1 MSPASNAINTDPPPA
16 SWADLLSGRN
26 TLRSLTLAGG
36 IGMHATNV
44 YIVTTIL
51 PSVVKEIGGLEYYA
65 WATSLFVVASI
76 IAAGLA
82 SRLTEWLG
90 YRAAC
95 LLALLVFSIGS
106 AGCALAPHMVWLLLA
121 RTIQGFGGGVLVALS
136 YAMIRVVFAP
146 PLWSRAMALMSGMWG
161 ISTLSGPAI
170 GGMFAQAGSWR
181 GAFWSLLPAAV
192 ILALLVQFTL
202 KIPAETR
209 SEDKPGSVPTTK
221 ILLLAAAVL
230 SVSAASLFRS
240 TILNIGGIVFGIALI
255 GLIAWLEQR
264 GGAGKTRLL
273 PSGAFSLRS
282 RIGALYATMILMIL
296 GLTTEIYVPYF
307 LQVIQGHSPLLAG
320 YLTGIMSCG
329 WTLAALLFSSY
340 SGARAQFVMKAGPLV
355 VIAALLALAFMLPS
369 TAALDS
375 YGLLPL
381 CIALILVGFGIG
393 MGMPHLMASI
403 LSSAHPDEGSLAAY
417 SLTTVQL
424 FATAIG
430 AALAGMATS
439 LAGLA
444 DPGGLPGAANA
455 AQWLFICFAAAPLLA
470 FFTVR
475 QALHLK
481 APAAATPGAARDDQ
495 RTQHDQPLQEP
506 LP

>member
-1 MSPASNAINTDPPPA
+1 MSVTPTAPEAPSA

-26 TLRSLTLAGG
+26 ALRSITLAGG

-51 PSVVKEIGGLEYYA
+51 PSVVRDIGGLEYYA

-82 SRLTEWLG
+82 SRLVEWIG
-90 YRAAC
+90 YRPAC
-95 LLALLVFSIGS
+95 LLALLVFSLGS

-121 RTIQGFGGGVLVALS
+121 RTVQGFGGGVLVALS

-202 KIPAETR
+202 KVPVETR
-209 SEDKPGSVPTTK
+209 SEEKANSIPITK

-230 SVSAASLFRS
+230 SVSAASLFS
-240 TILNIGGIVFGIALI
+240 SAIFNIGGILLGIALV

-264 GGAGKTRLL
+264 GGTRLL
-273 PSGAFSLRS
+273 PTGAFSLRS

-340 SGARAQFVMKAGPLV
+340 GGTRAKFVMKAGPLV
-355 VIAALLALAFMLPS
+355 VIAALLALSFMLPS
-369 TAALDS
+369 AAALND

-393 MGMPHLMASI
+393 MGMPHLMAKI
-403 LSSAHPDEGSLAAY
+403 LSSAPPDEGNLAAY

-430 AALAGMATS
+430 AALAGMVTS

-475 QALHLK
+475 QALRPN
-481 APAAATPGAARDDQ
+481 APAAGTVRGEQ
-495 RTQHDQPLQEP
+495 LQEP
-506 LP
+506 LS

>member
-1 MSPASNAINTDPPPA
+1 MSVTPASLNSPAAA

-26 TLRSLTLAGG
+26 ALRSITLAGG

-51 PSVVKEIGGLEYYA
+51 PSVVRDIGGLEYYA

-76 IAAGLA
+76 IAAGVA
-82 SRLTEWLG
+82 SRLVEWIG
-90 YRAAC
+90 HRATC
-95 LLALLVFSIGS
+95 LLALLIFSIGA
-106 AGCALAPHMVWLLLA
+106 AGCALAPHMLWLLAA

-136 YAMIRVVFAP
+136 YAMIRLVFAP
-146 PLWSRAMALMSGMWG
+146 ALWSRAMALMSGMWG

-181 GAFWSLLPAAV
+181 GAFWVLLPAAFG
-192 ILALLVQFTL
+192 LALLVQFTL
-202 KIPAETR
+202 KIPKQNAPADSAPNTI
-209 SEDKPGSVPTTK
+209 PTLK
-221 ILLLAAAVL
+221 IVLLAAAVM
-230 SVSAASLFRS
+230 SVSAASLFS
-240 TILNIGGIVFGIALI
+240 SIALNVAGVAVGIALI
-255 GLIAWLEQR
+255 ALIAWLEQR
-264 GGAGKTRLL
+264 GAARLL
-273 PSGAFSLRS
+273 PSGAFSLRT
-282 RIGALYATMILMIL
+282 RIGALYATMILIIL

-340 SGARAQFVMKAGPLV
+340 SGKRAEWVMKAGPAV
-355 VIAALLALAFMLPS
+355 VMAALLALSVMVPS
-369 TAALDS
+369 VTIVAG
-375 YGLLPL
+375 YGLLPM
-381 CIALILVGFGIG
+381 CVALIMVGFGIG
-393 MGMPHLMASI
+393 MGAPHLMAKI
-403 LSSAHPDEGSLAAY
+403 LGSAHADEGDLAAY

-430 AALAGMATS
+430 AALAGLATS

-444 DPGGLPGAANA
+444 EPGGATGSLAGAINA
-455 AQWLFICFAAAPLLA
+455 AHWLFICFALAPAIA

-475 QALHLK
+475 QALKSKLG
-481 APAAATPGAARDDQ
+481 PPDQ
-495 RTQHDQPLQEP
+495 EAKP
-506 LP
+506 

>member
-1 MSPASNAINTDPPPA
+1 MSPTSNAIPTDPPPA
-16 SWADLLSGRN
+16 SWSDLLSGRN
-26 TLRSLTLAGG
+26 ALRSLTLAGG

-51 PSVVKEIGGLEYYA
+51 PSVVKDIGGLEYYA

-82 SRLTEWLG
+82 SRLVEWLG
-90 YRAAC
+90 YRSAS

-121 RTIQGFGGGVLVALS
+121 RTVQGFGGGVLVALS

-181 GAFWSLLPAAV
+181 GAFWFLLPAAA

-209 SEDKPGSVPTTK
+209 SEEKADSIPLTK

-230 SVSAASLFRS
+230 SVSAASLFSS
-240 TILNIGGIVFGIALI
+240 TVMNIVGIVFGIALI
-255 GLIAWLEQR
+255 ALIARLEQR
-264 GGAGKTRLL
+264 PGARLL

-340 SGARAQFVMKAGPLV
+340 GGARARFVMKAGPLV
-355 VIAALLALAFMLPS
+355 VIAALLALSFMLPS
-369 TAALDS
+369 AAVMDS

-403 LSSAHPDEGSLAAY
+403 LSSAHPDEGNLAAY

-430 AALAGMATS
+430 AALAGMVTS
-439 LAGLA
+439 LSGLA
-444 DPGGLPGAANA
+444 DPGGLPGAENA
-455 AQWLFICFAAAPLLA
+455 AQWLFICFALAPLLA

-475 QALHLK
+475 QALRLK
-481 APAAATPGAARDDQ
+481 APAAATPGAGQ
-495 RTQHDQPLQEP
+495 RMQHDQPLQEP

>member
-1 MSPASNAINTDPPPA
+1 MSLSPNTINTDPPPA

-26 TLRSLTLAGG
+26 ALRSLTLAGG

-51 PSVVKEIGGLEYYA
+51 PSVVKDIGGLEYYA

-82 SRLTEWLG
+82 SRLVEWIG
-90 YRAAC
+90 YRSAC
-95 LLALLVFSIGS
+95 LLALLVFSVGS

-136 YAMIRVVFAP
+136 YAMVRLVFAP

-161 ISTLSGPAI
+161 IATLSGPAI

-181 GAFWSLLPAAV
+181 GAFWALLPAA
-192 ILALLVQFTL
+192 IGLALLVQFTL
-202 KIPAETR
+202 KIPNEER
-209 SEDKPGSVPTTK
+209 NEDSPTAVPLFK
-221 ILLLAAAVL
+221 ILLLAAAVM
-230 SVSAASLFRS
+230 SVSAASLFS
-240 TILNIGGIVFGIALI
+240 SAWFNIGGILLGIALVALI
-255 GLIAWLEQR
+255 GWLEQR
-264 GGAGKTRLL
+264 DGPRLL
-273 PSGAFSLRS
+273 PTGAFSLGS
-282 RIGALYATMILMIL
+282 RMGALYASMILMIL

-340 SGARAQFVMKAGPLV
+340 SGTRARFVMRAGPV
-355 VIAALLALAFMLPS
+355 VVLAALLALSLMLPS
-369 TAALDS
+369 VALLQQ

-381 CIALILVGFGIG
+381 CTALLLVGFGIG
-393 MGMPHLMASI
+393 MGAPHLMAKI
-403 LSSAHPDEGSLAAY
+403 LSSAPADEGNLAAY
-417 SLTTVQL
+417 SITTVQL

-430 AALAGMATS
+430 AALAGMVTS

-444 DPGGLPGAANA
+444 EPGGLPGALNA

-470 FFTVR
+470 FFTIR
-475 QALHLK
+475 QALRLK
-481 APAAATPGAARDDQ
+481 AVTIATPHNEQRDKQ
-495 RTQHDQPLQEP
+495 LQEP
-506 LP
+506 LS

>member
-1 MSPASNAINTDPPPA
+1 MSPTSNAIPTDPPPA
-16 SWADLLSGRN
+16 SWSDLLSGRN
-26 TLRSLTLAGG
+26 ALRSLTLAGG

-51 PSVVKEIGGLEYYA
+51 PSVVKDIGGLEYYA

-82 SRLTEWLG
+82 SRLVEWLG
-90 YRAAC
+90 YRSAS

-121 RTIQGFGGGVLVALS
+121 RTIQGLGGGVLVALS

-209 SEDKPGSVPTTK
+209 ADEKADSIPLAK

-230 SVSAASLFRS
+230 SVSAASLFSS
-240 TILNIGGIVFGIALI
+240 TAMNIAGIVFGIALI
-255 GLIAWLEQR
+255 ALIARLEQR
-264 GGAGKTRLL
+264 PGARLL

-340 SGARAQFVMKAGPLV
+340 NGARAQFVMKAGPLV
-355 VIAALLALAFMLPS
+355 VIAALLALSFMLPS
-369 TAALDS
+369 AAVLDN

-381 CIALILVGFGIG
+381 CVALILVGFGIG

-403 LSSAHPDEGSLAAY
+403 LSSAPADEGNLAAY

-424 FATAIG
+424 FATATG
-430 AALAGMATS
+430 AALAGMVTS
-439 LAGLA
+439 LSGLA

-455 AQWLFICFAAAPLLA
+455 AQWLFICFALAPLLA

-475 QALHLK
+475 QALRLK
-481 APAAATPGAARDDQ
+481 TPAAATPGAGRS
-495 RTQHDQPLQEP
+495 TQHDQPLQEP

>member
-1 MSPASNAINTDPPPA
+1 MSATTSVLDTSSAR
-16 SWADLLSGRN
+16 WADLLSGRN
-26 TLRSLTLAGG
+26 ALRSITLAGG

-51 PSVVKEIGGLEYYA
+51 PSVVKDIGGLEYYA

-76 IAAGLA
+76 IAAGVA
-82 SRLTEWLG
+82 SRLVEWIG
-90 YRAAC
+90 YRPAC
-95 LLALLVFSIGS
+95 LLALLVFSLGS
-106 AGCALAPHMVWLLLA
+106 AGCALAPHMLWLLAA
-121 RTIQGFGGGVLVALS
+121 RTVQGFGGGVLVALS

-181 GAFWSLLPAAV
+181 GAFWALLPAAV
-192 ILALLVQFTL
+192 VLAFLVQFTL
-202 KIPAETR
+202 KVPAEAR
-209 SEDKPGSVPTTK
+209 SDEKPNSIPIVK

-230 SVSAASLFRS
+230 SVSAASLFS
-240 TILNIGGIVFGIALI
+240 SAILNIGGIVFGIALI

-264 GGAGKTRLL
+264 ASLGNTRLL

-340 SGARAQFVMKAGPLV
+340 SGARAEFVMKAGPLV
-355 VIAALLALAFMLPS
+355 VIAALLALSLMLPS
-369 TAALDS
+369 TAVLND

-393 MGMPHLMASI
+393 MGMPHLMAKVF
-403 LSSAHPDEGSLAAY
+403 SSARPDEGSLAAY

-430 AALAGMATS
+430 AALAGMVTS

-444 DPGGLPGAANA
+444 DPGGLPGAENA
-455 AQWLFICFAAAPLLA
+455 AQWLFICFAAAPILA
-470 FFTVR
+470 FFAVR
-475 QALHLK
+475 QALRLS
-481 APAAATPGAARDDQ
+481 APVASIVPDSKHSKQ
-495 RTQHDQPLQEP
+495 LQEP
-506 LP
+506 LS

>member
-1 MSPASNAINTDPPPA
+1 MSVTTTSLNTPSA

-26 TLRSLTLAGG
+26 ALRSITLAGG

-76 IAAGLA
+76 IAAAVA
-82 SRLTEWLG
+82 SRLVEWVG
-90 YRAAC
+90 YRPAC
-95 LLALLVFSIGS
+95 LLALLVFSLGS

-121 RTIQGFGGGVLVALS
+121 RTVQGFGGGVLVALS
-136 YAMIRVVFAP
+136 YAMIRVVFAA

-181 GAFWSLLPAAV
+181 GAFWALLPAAV

-202 KIPAETR
+202 KVPAETL
-209 SEDKPGSVPTTK
+209 SEEKPNSIPITK

-230 SVSAASLFRS
+230 SVSAASLFS
-240 TILNIGGIVFGIALI
+240 SAVLNVGGIVFGIALI

-264 GGAGKTRLL
+264 GGVEKARLL

-340 SGARAQFVMKAGPLV
+340 SGARAEFVMKAGPLV
-355 VIAALLALAFMLPS
+355 VIAALLGLSFMLPS
-369 TAALDS
+369 AAVLND

-393 MGMPHLMASI
+393 MGMPHLMAKI
-403 LSSAHPDEGSLAAY
+403 LSSAHPDEGNLAAY

-430 AALAGMATS
+430 AALAGMVTS

-444 DPGGLPGAANA
+444 DPGGLPGATNA
-455 AQWLFICFAAAPLLA
+455 AQWLFICFAAAPTLA

-475 QALHLK
+475 QALRLN
-481 APAAATPGAARDDQ
+481 APVVSGTVRSEQ
-495 RTQHDQPLQEP
+495 LQEP
-506 LP
+506 LA

>member
-1 MSPASNAINTDPPPA
+1 MSVTSTLPDAPSA

-26 TLRSLTLAGG
+26 ALRSITLAGG

-51 PSVVKEIGGLEYYA
+51 PSVVKDIGGLEYYA

-82 SRLTEWLG
+82 SRLVEWIG
-90 YRAAC
+90 YRPAC
-95 LLALLVFSIGS
+95 LLALLVFSLGS

-121 RTIQGFGGGVLVALS
+121 RTVQGFGGGVLVALS

-181 GAFWSLLPAAV
+181 GAFWSLLPAAA

-202 KIPAETR
+202 KVPAQTAPEEKANSIPLA
-209 SEDKPGSVPTTK
+209 K

-230 SVSAASLFRS
+230 SVSAASLFS
-240 TILNIGGIVFGIALI
+240 SAVLNIGGIVFGIALV
-255 GLIAWLEQR
+255 GLIAWLERR
-264 GGAGKTRLL
+264 GGTRLL
-273 PSGAFSLRS
+273 PTGAFSLRS

-340 SGARAQFVMKAGPLV
+340 SGARAKFVMKAGPLV
-355 VIAALLALAFMLPS
+355 VIAALLALSFMLPS
-369 TAALDS
+369 AAALDD

-381 CIALILVGFGIG
+381 CIALVLVGFGIG
-393 MGMPHLMASI
+393 MGMPHLMAKI
-403 LSSAHPDEGSLAAY
+403 LSSAPADEGNLAAY

-430 AALAGMATS
+430 AALAGMVTS

-475 QALHLK
+475 QALRLNP
-481 APAAATPGAARDDQ
+481 PAASGAVRGGGQ
-495 RTQHDQPLQEP
+495 LQEP

>member
-1 MSPASNAINTDPPPA
+1 MSAPPTSIDPGTPPA

-26 TLRSLTLAGG
+26 ALRSITLAGG

-51 PSVVKEIGGLEYYA
+51 PSVVKDIGGLEYYA

-76 IAAGLA
+76 IAAGVA
-82 SRLTEWLG
+82 SRLVEWIG

-95 LLALLVFSIGS
+95 LLALLVFSLGS
-106 AGCALAPHMVWLLLA
+106 AGCALAPHMMWLLAA
-121 RTIQGFGGGVLVALS
+121 RTVQGFGGGVLVALS

-181 GAFWSLLPAAV
+181 GAFWALLPAAV
-192 ILALLVQFTL
+192 VLAFLVQFTL
-202 KIPAETR
+202 KVPAETR
-209 SEDKPGSVPTTK
+209 SEEKPNSIPILK

-230 SVSAASLFRS
+230 SVSAASLFS
-240 TILNIGGIVFGIALI
+240 SAILNVGGIVFGIALI

-264 GGAGKTRLL
+264 GGTRLL

-340 SGARAQFVMKAGPLV
+340 SGARARFVMKAGPLV
-355 VIAALLALAFMLPS
+355 VIVALLALSFMLPS
-369 TAALDS
+369 TAAMND

-381 CIALILVGFGIG
+381 CIALVLVGFGIG
-393 MGMPHLMASI
+393 MGMPHLMAKI

-455 AQWLFICFAAAPLLA
+455 AQWLFICFAAAPILA
-470 FFTVR
+470 FFAVR
-475 QALHLK
+475 QALRLN
-481 APAAATPGAARDDQ
+481 APVAATAIPGLARNEQ
-495 RTQHDQPLQEP
+495 LQGP
-506 LP
+506 QS